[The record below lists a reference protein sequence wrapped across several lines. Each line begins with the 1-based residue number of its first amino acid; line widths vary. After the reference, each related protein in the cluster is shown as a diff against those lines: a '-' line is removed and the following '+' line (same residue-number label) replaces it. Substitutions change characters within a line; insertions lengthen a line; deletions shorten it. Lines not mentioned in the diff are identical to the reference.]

1 MVLHGPKRNIAWRI
15 LDAKYF
21 GLPQQRKRLY
31 VLAGGKNYYPENV
44 LFEKCSKPLQLPA
57 VSMPLAF
64 EKNNQNFECFREY
77 TDCLYSAYGTKWNG
91 NAAAYN
97 GSLYVSQNGKLR
109 RFTPLECERLMG
121 FDDNYTDIPKAR
133 PTNRFQSL
141 GNSWAVPVVR
151 WIGKRLV
158 SECGRKSIF
167 QETLD
172 SKDSTG
178 LLLKNSF
185 GSLDLAEATIIL
197 TQGVR
202 MYLNCSSCPLDHNTG
217 KLFDVVDVNADER
230 YYITPVGCKGI
241 LRRKEERGI
250 AINKKLEAILEKI
263 SSKMTDEEIEMRS
276 RVQKRGKFSKAS
288 KELNSDCDKNLYL
301 PLFGI
306 EQ

>member
-1 MVLHGPKRNIAWRI
+1 
-15 LDAKYF
+15 
-21 GLPQQRKRLY
+21 
-31 VLAGGKNYYPENV
+31 
-44 LFEKCSKPLQLPA
+44 
-57 VSMPLAF
+57 
-64 EKNNQNFECFREY
+64 
-77 TDCLYSAYGTKWNG
+77 
-91 NAAAYN
+91 
-97 GSLYVSQNGKLR
+97 
-109 RFTPLECERLMG
+109 
-121 FDDNYTDIPKAR
+121 
-133 PTNRFQSL
+133 
-141 GNSWAVPVVR
+141 
-151 WIGKRLV
+151 
-158 SECGRKSIF
+158 
-167 QETLD
+167 
-172 SKDSTG
+172 
-178 LLLKNSF
+178 
-185 GSLDLAEATIIL
+185 
-197 TQGVR
+197 